1 MTNRGG
7 GVSTSNSRYTSCS
20 YHPPPPAE
28 PRRYLLVD
36 TDNRNLGVPP
46 KDVAVSAKA
55 LQGVHLWADSRIS
68 RLDESTRDCGA
79 ALDRR
84 VGRMRRRLD
93 HIPLGHGQS
102 QVGLQCLVLKAL
114 FIPEGYC

>member
-102 QVGLQCLVLKAL
+102 QVCQLCHFENLIL
-114 FIPEGYC
+114 PEGYP